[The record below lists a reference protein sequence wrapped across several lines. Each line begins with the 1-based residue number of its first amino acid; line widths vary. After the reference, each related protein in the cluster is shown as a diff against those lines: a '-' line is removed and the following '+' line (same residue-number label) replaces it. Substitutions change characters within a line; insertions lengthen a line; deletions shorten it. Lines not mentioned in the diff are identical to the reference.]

1 MAVTDPMAGKVTPPA
16 ASTQQGSEG
25 QLFERMIRIAW
36 IGPAVAAVV
45 IWMFFAIFG
54 GAAGF
59 STLAGTAG
67 WLNTAAELGIIAIPI
82 GLLLIAGEFDLSTG
96 SVVGAAAIIVAL
108 GSGFYGLPVS
118 LTITAAL
125 LMGLVV
131 GSFNAFLVTTT
142 KLPSFIVT
150 LGSNFILAGTSLG
163 LSRLISGSSNV
174 SFRDA
179 GWAEPVFATKW
190 NFFNISILWWTIAAV
205 LAAWV
210 LRQTRFGN
218 WILATGGNADAAR
231 RAGVPV
237 DRVRLVLFVWT
248 AVSAALVGVMSAVM
262 YNQGNAAQ
270 GQGYVFQT
278 AIAAVIGGV
287 LLSGGFGSVIGICL
301 GCMIYGIVGIG
312 LFYTGW
318 PTDWQQTFIG
328 ALLVGAVLMNDVIR
342 KSALARERR
351 IK

>member
-1 MAVTDPMAGKVTPPA
+1 MAAMEQTLETPAPPR
-16 ASTQQGSEG
+16 AS
-25 QLFERMIRIAW
+25 LVERMLQVAW
-36 IGPAVAAVV
+36 IGPAIAAA
-45 IWMFFAIFG
+45 IIYIFFGIVG
-54 GAAGF
+54 GASGF
-59 STLAGTAG
+59 LTVAGTAG

-82 GLLLIAGEFDLSTG
+82 GLLMISGEFDLSTG
-96 SVVGAAAIIVAL
+96 SVVGASAIIVAL
-108 GSGFYGLPVS
+108 GSGFYGLPVAYTFT
-118 LTITAAL
+118 LAL
-125 LMGLVV
+125 ALGVAV
-131 GSFNAFLVTTT
+131 GCFNAFLVNWT

-150 LGSNFILAGTSLG
+150 LATNFILAGTSLG

-174 SFRDA
+174 SFKDA
-179 GWAEPVFATKW
+179 GWAEPILASKWNYFNVSVLWWVFAA
-190 NFFNISILWWTIAAV
+190 L

-237 DRVRLVLFVWT
+237 SRVKLILFIWT
-248 AVSAALVGVMSAVM
+248 AVSASFVGIMSAVM

-287 LLSGGFGSVIGICL
+287 LLQGGFGSVTGIVL
-301 GCMIYGIVGIG
+301 GCIIYGIVSLG

-318 PTDWQQTFIG
+318 PTDWLQTFIG
-328 ALLVGAVLMNDVIR
+328 ALLVLAVLTNNIIR
-342 KSALARERR
+342 NAALSRGARR
-351 IK
+351 K